1 MRRSVYTLSGILL
14 LYIAIAI
21 IAYFLIPDN
30 SLFIFFVTYGSFS
43 LSWTLVTYKFEMFFI
58 GFCLLFSLLTF
69 LLLSILLF
77 NYSNLILYSF
87 SFALYLVFY
96 LLNTISLKIYNKN
109 IELLGGTSSFR
120 LTENT
125 TLIDLVFHFV
135 IIGLP
140 IIYALFL

>member
-1 MRRSVYTLSGILL
+1 MKRSVYILSLILI
-14 LYIAIAI
+14 LYIAIATI
-21 IAYFLIPDN
+21 TFFLIPDN

-58 GFCLLFSLLTF
+58 GCCLIFSLLTF
-69 LLLSILLF
+69 LMLSILFF

-87 SFALYLVFY
+87 SFVLYLFFY
-96 LLNTISLKIYNKN
+96 LLNTISFKIYNKN
-109 IELLGGTSSFR
+109 IELLGGASTFR

-125 TLIDLVFHFV
+125 TLIDLIFHFV
-135 IIGLP
+135 IIGLT

>member
-1 MRRSVYTLSGILL
+1 MKRSVYTLSGILF

-30 SLFIFFVTYGSFS
+30 SSSILFISYGSFF

-58 GFCLLFSLLTF
+58 GCCLLFSLLTF
-69 LLLSILLF
+69 LILSILLF

-87 SFALYLVFY
+87 SFVLYLFFY

-109 IELLGGTSSFR
+109 IELLGGASTFR
-120 LTENT
+120 LDENT
-125 TLIDLVFHFV
+125 TLIDLFFHFF
-135 IIGLP
+135 IFGLL
-140 IIYALFL
+140 IIYAIFF